1 MKKKRTSLPT
11 INQVAQERK
20 RLDNRKKF
28 LRSVRSTIG
37 TLLVVAAVAVLI
49 ATLFAP
55 ILQVSGT
62 SMDPTLKDGD
72 VVVLTKSSRFE
83 TGELVGFYYQD
94 KILLKRVI
102 GQPGDR
108 IDIKADGTVLV
119 NGTALE
125 EPYISG
131 KSLGQCDIEFPY
143 YVPDGR
149 WFLMGDHRETSID
162 SRSDEVGCVGS
173 EQIIGR
179 VVFRLWPFSELGK
192 VS

>member
-1 MKKKRTSLPT
+1 MKKRVVSLPT
-11 INQVAQERK
+11 MEQVEQERE
-20 RLDNRKKF
+20 RLNQRKKF
-28 LRSVRSTIG
+28 WRSLRSTVG

-62 SMDPTLKDGD
+62 SMEPTLKDGD
-72 VVVLTKSSRFE
+72 VVVLMKSDRFE

-108 IDIKADGTVLV
+108 IDIDADGTVSV
-119 NGTALE
+119 NGIPLE
-125 EPYISG
+125 EPYLSE
-131 KSLGQCDIEFPY
+131 KSLGRCDIEFPY

-149 WFLMGDHRETSID
+149 WFLMGDHRATSID
-162 SRSDEVGCVGS
+162 SRSDKVGCVGS
-173 EQIIGR
+173 EEIIGR
-179 VVFRLWPFSELGK
+179 VVFRIWPFSGFGGID
-192 VS
+192 